1 MTKKNLLI
9 AGSHGLI
16 GSDLVKFFEETNQFN
31 IELMDIALGINFTN
45 LGELDKVFEEEEII
59 T

>member
-31 IELMDIALGINFTN
+31 IELILTDLILVINRWIIAQYFR
-45 LGELDKVFEEEEII
+45 V
-59 T
+59 